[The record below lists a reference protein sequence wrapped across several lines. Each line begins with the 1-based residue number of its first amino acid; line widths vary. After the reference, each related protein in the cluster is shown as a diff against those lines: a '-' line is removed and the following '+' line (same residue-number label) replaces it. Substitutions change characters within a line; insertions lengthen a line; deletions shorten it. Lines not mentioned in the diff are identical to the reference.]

1 MKKVVFILALAVTAM
16 GAKAQ
21 VFEKGTNMVNLGVG
35 FGTALGGLGTARPAI
50 SASYEHGLW
59 DIGGPGVISLGGYI
73 GNTGY
78 KYKHLGGNYKWNYTI
93 VGARAAYHYNGFS
106 NAEKFD
112 LYGGLMLSYNIVSY
126 SESGGPGLSNNYGSG
141 LGLTGFLGGRYLFTD
156 NIGAFAELGYGVS
169 VLNVGVSF
177 KF

>member
-21 VFEKGTNMVNLGVG
+21 VFEKGTNMVNVGVG

-78 KYKHLGGNYKWNYTI
+78 K
-93 VGARAAYHYNGFS
+93 
-106 NAEKFD
+106 
-112 LYGGLMLSYNIVSY
+112 
-126 SESGGPGLSNNYGSG
+126 
-141 LGLTGFLGGRYLFTD
+141 
-156 NIGAFAELGYGVS
+156 
-169 VLNVGVSF
+169 
-177 KF
+177 